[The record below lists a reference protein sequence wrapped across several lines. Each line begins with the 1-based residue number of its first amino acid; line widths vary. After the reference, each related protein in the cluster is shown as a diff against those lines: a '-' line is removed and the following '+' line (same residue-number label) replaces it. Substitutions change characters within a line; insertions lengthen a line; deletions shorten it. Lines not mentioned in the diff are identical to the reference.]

1 MNGGLLQAPKA
12 GTKRGLMLMDTLQ
25 LTDSPAISGRE
36 AKYVTI
42 RVDTAAVLKSWQKS
56 LFSFEWLTPEGK
68 IRRIDDLPM
77 REHDK
82 RLEVEMALKTGGPME
97 RPVLGIGIMDNVE
110 IGAGRAVFLTLAA
123 AGHKQI
129 EVHIPSSNRD
139 DFKPFVK

>member
-1 MNGGLLQAPKA
+1 MN
-12 GTKRGLMLMDTLQ
+12 TLQ

-36 AKYVTI
+36 AKYTTI

-56 LFSFEWLTPEGK
+56 LFSFEWLTPDGK
-68 IRRIDDLPM
+68 IRKVDDLPL
-77 REHDK
+77 REHEK
-82 RLEVEMALKTGGPME
+82 RIEIEKALKTGRPME

-129 EVHIPSSNRD
+129 EVHIPSGCRD
-139 DFKPFVK
+139 DFNAFIK